1 MDQKSIIIKTLN
13 SLGANRLSSG
23 YNYIIYGLLLL
34 LEHDQRTLNLIK
46 SLYIDIAEY
55 YNTTWNCVEKNIRHV
70 IKSIWMSDND
80 KIIKSI
86 FGSSSSERRPTNK
99 EFFQNMYDYI
109 EQYNTYHTRQDGLII
124 LCPVSHQYC
133 KSFTDY
139 CLNAIRSSDG
149 FHV

>member
-55 YNTTWNCVEKNIRHV
+55 YNTTWNCVEKNIRYV
-70 IKSIWMSDND
+70 IKSIWVSDND
-80 KIIKSI
+80 KTIKSI
-86 FGSSSSERRPTNK
+86 FGSSASERRPTNK
-99 EFFQNMYDYI
+99 EFFQKMHDYI
-109 EQYNTYHTRQDGLII
+109 KQYNTYHTRQDEIII

-133 KSFTDY
+133 ESFTEY
-139 CLNAIRSSDG
+139 CLNAIRLSDG
-149 FHV
+149 VHV

>member
-23 YNYIIYGLLLL
+23 YNYIMYGLLLL
-34 LEHDQRTLNLIK
+34 LENDNRILNLIK

-86 FGSSSSERRPTNK
+86 FGASSSERRPTNK
-99 EFFQNMYDYI
+99 EFFQKMYDYI
-109 EQYNTYHTRQDGLII
+109 KQYNTYHTRRDEFII

-133 KSFTDY
+133 ESFTEY
-139 CLNAIRSSDG
+139 CMSAIHSSEE

>member
-13 SLGANRLSSG
+13 LLGANRLSSG

-34 LEHDQRTLNLIK
+34 LENDQRILSLIK

-70 IKSIWMSDND
+70 VKSIWVSDND
-80 KIIKSI
+80 KIINSI
-86 FGSSSSERRPTNK
+86 FGCFSFDQRPTNK
-99 EFFQNMYDYI
+99 EFFQKMYDYI
-109 EQYNTYHTRQDGLII
+109 KQNNTYHTPQDEFMI

-133 KSFTDY
+133 ESFTEY
-139 CLNAIRSSDG
+139 CLNAIHSSEG
-149 FHV
+149 IHL

>member
-99 EFFQNMYDYI
+99 EFFQKMHDYI
-109 EQYNTYHTRQDGLII
+109 KQYNTYHTRQDELII

>member
-109 EQYNTYHTRQDGLII
+109 EQYNTYHTRQDELII